1 MTLHSSDQVW
11 QKRAESKQVS
21 ATKKKQLSLDLH
33 VDTNATCISLHLL
46 FHPWNIKSIQLLD
59 GIIVETLKVL
69 IINKP
74 FLPVT
79 CTYMGALNNI
89 SEHNSFSLSSDRIFS
104 HCPLKEC
111 FFMNILCDYM
121 SEEQLNSDTYLA
133 ADPYYLIINLTLR
146 ENNLIADK
154 NQYAHFWSIGCVC
167 VVFVPLGCTLH
178 YAFFI
183 CYIDL

>member
-11 QKRAESKQVS
+11 QKQAESKQVS

-133 ADPYYLIINLTLR
+133 ADPYYLIINLT
-146 ENNLIADK
+146 
-154 NQYAHFWSIGCVC
+154 HCW
-167 VVFVPLGCTLH
+167 
-178 YAFFI
+178 
-183 CYIDL
+183 

>member
-1 MTLHSSDQVW
+1 
-11 QKRAESKQVS
+11 
-21 ATKKKQLSLDLH
+21 
-33 VDTNATCISLHLL
+33 
-46 FHPWNIKSIQLLD
+46 
-59 GIIVETLKVL
+59 
-69 IINKP
+69 
-74 FLPVT
+74 
-79 CTYMGALNNI
+79 MGALNNI

-154 NQYAHFWSIGCVC
+154 NQYAHF
-167 VVFVPLGCTLH
+167 
-178 YAFFI
+178 
-183 CYIDL
+183 